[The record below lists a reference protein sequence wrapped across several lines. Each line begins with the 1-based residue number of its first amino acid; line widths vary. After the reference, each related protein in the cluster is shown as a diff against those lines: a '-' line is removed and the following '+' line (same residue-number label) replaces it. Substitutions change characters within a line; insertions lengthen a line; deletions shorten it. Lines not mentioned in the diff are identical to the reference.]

1 MTLRD
6 PAVDAVLT
14 AETIFGQFKALL
26 PRLQSMLPA
35 NVTEAVGEA
44 QSLYPELWAALDRA
58 RGVLRDRGVDVP
70 AYDDVRVRQP
80 PSMLGVNVK
89 LRDRSDA
96 AEVAST
102 VAFLLGGVTGV
113 VVSGALDVASSMGA
127 KQGQANRS
135 GLSDAKTALD
145 ALHQAMPQVPWDK
158 VRRQEAHAAADAL
171 EDLAIAK
178 NKKVVIA
185 LAVVAVLGLAG
196 FGLIKLMEGSR
207 EETPAEQRAR
217 ADEEFR
223 AAQVEIAELNDVLRG
238 TPCDAKAAQRR
249 VFLFQQ
255 HDQTRTG
262 KKLAKKFLEECGENT
277 YLRSVAD
284 SK

>member
-35 NVTEAVGEA
+35 DVTEAVGEA
-44 QSLYPELWAALDRA
+44 QSLYPELWSALDRA
-58 RGVLRDRGVDVP
+58 RGVLRDRGVSVP
-70 AYDDVRVRQP
+70 EYDDVRVRQP
-80 PSMLGVNVK
+80 ASMLGVNVK
-89 LRDRSDA
+89 MRERSDA
-96 AEVAST
+96 AEVATT
-102 VAFLLGGVTGV
+102 VAFLLGGVTGAV
-113 VVSGALDVASSMGA
+113 VGGAIDVANSVGA
-127 KQGQANRS
+127 KQGEANRS
-135 GLSDAKTALD
+135 GLSDARRALD
-145 ALHQAMPQVPWDK
+145 ALHQAMPQVQWEK

-178 NKKVVIA
+178 NKKVVIG

-207 EETPAEQRAR
+207 EATPAEKRAQE
-217 ADEEFR
+217 DEAFR

-238 TPCDAKAAQRR
+238 TPCDAKSAQRR
-249 VFLFQQ
+249 VILFLQ
-255 HDQTRTG
+255 HGQSRTG
-262 KKLAKKFLEECGENT
+262 KKLAKKFLDDCGENT

-284 SK
+284 EK